1 MGFLDMRAEIGDLG
15 WEAAGASDSNV
26 MILTCPEC
34 ATSYFVDDSRIA
46 AAGRTVKCSNCGAR
60 WVALPQGAEPPPT
73 PAPPPPSAAPPSQAA
88 PAFQPVDELVIDGPP
103 AATTPAARKAAKKSA
118 GTGRPARRDG
128 TGKALIWAGSA
139 AAAAVLIAGAIIFRG
154 EVVRL
159 FPASQAAYAG
169 IGLKVSSLSI
179 EEVRAEA
186 GFQGGR
192 AVLSVTGQIHNL
204 GEAVANSPALR
215 VNLLDRLGKPVATKV
230 AHPID
235 AAVPG
240 HAVRHFAISMVDPPA
255 NLHDLE
261 VTFDPPPKGAR
272 RPVSAPIVAA
282 PGPQPEDA
290 KPLPPGSPDAL
301 PPPPR

>member
-1 MGFLDMRAEIGDLG
+1 MGFLDMKAEIGDLG
-15 WEAAGASDSNV
+15 WEAAGASDSTV

-60 WVALPQGAEPPPT
+60 WVALPQGAEAAPT
-73 PAPPPPSAAPPSQAA
+73 PAPPSPAAPQPQAA
-88 PAFQPVDELVIDGPP
+88 PAFEPVDELVIDGPP
-103 AATTPAARKAAKKSA
+103 AATFGAGKPAKKTS
-118 GTGRPARRDG
+118 GTSRAARRDG

-139 AAAAVLIAGAIIFRG
+139 AVAALLIAGAIIFRG
-154 EVVRL
+154 EVVRR

-169 IGLKVSSLSI
+169 IGLTVSSLSI
-179 EEVRAEA
+179 EEVHAEA

-192 AVLSVTGQIHNL
+192 AVLSVTGQIHNR

-235 AAVPG
+235 AAVPA

-261 VTFDPPPKGAR
+261 VTFDPPPNGAR
-272 RPVSAPIVAA
+272 RPASTPIVAA
-282 PGPQPEDA
+282 PAQPEEA

-301 PPPPR
+301 PPLPL